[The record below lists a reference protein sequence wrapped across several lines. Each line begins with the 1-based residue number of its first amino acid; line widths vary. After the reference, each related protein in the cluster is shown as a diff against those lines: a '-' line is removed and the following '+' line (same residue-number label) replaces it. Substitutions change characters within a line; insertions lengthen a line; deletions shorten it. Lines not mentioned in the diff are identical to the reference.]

1 MSAIREEQRSLGE
14 LFRELT
20 DETKRLVSQE
30 VELAKTEVKE
40 KLSALGRDVAFIAIG
55 GILAYS
61 GFLVLLAAAVIG
73 LGHLIGAGFAALLI
87 GAIIVAIG
95 AGLAMSAAKK
105 LKTLDVAPK
114 ETVAQIKETKQWA
127 ARQL

>member
-73 LGHLIGAGFAALLI
+73 LGHLIGAGFAALLL
-87 GAIIVAIG
+87 GALFVASV
-95 AGLAMSAAKK
+95 AGLWVEGAVRRKRIAW
-105 LKTLDVAPK
+105 DG
-114 ETVAQIKETKQWA
+114 
-127 ARQL
+127 